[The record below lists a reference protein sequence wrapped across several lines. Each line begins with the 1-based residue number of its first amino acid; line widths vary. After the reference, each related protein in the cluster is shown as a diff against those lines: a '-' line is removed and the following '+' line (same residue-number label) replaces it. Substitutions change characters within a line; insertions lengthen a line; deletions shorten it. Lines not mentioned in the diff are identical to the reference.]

1 MPAIYTTAVW
11 IPKPGEDE
19 AFTKAWDE
27 FATWAHTM
35 RGAGTLRLT
44 RDLDEPNRYVSF
56 GRWEDAES
64 AHDWKAHP
72 EFRER
77 MAKVQAHV
85 RQFNPDELELI
96 RTIGDE
102 GSA

>member
-1 MPAIYTTAVW
+1 MPRQS
-11 IPKPGEDE
+11 PG
-19 AFTKAWDE
+19 
-27 FATWAHTM
+27 
-35 RGAGTLRLT
+35 L
-44 RDLDEPNRYVSF
+44 
-56 GRWEDAES
+56 EDAES

-102 GSA
+102 GAA